1 MPRLLLAR
9 LALLLLLALTAVA
22 PRPAAGQPRRAAA
35 PTGIAYYDVDRL
47 YDTLPSP
54 FYDDDDYTPAGR
66 LRWTAARYRRK
77 IDAVAAVVDSMAMPL
92 TALWGVENEAVVRDI
107 AAAAQ
112 GDYVY
117 LHRTL
122 VAPDGLDFALLY
134 HGDRFFPHY
143 DEAGR
148 RYLYVEGTLRRGA
161 RRDTVGLLL
170 CAEQRMI
177 RPLLTALRAERPG
190 IRLVVAGRSEGS
202 DAGALGLR
210 DIAARAAAAGRGT
223 VAARSGWR
231 MRDRILADTALRMTG
246 GEVYARPFLFDPAT
260 GLPRPTYDRRRYIG
274 GAGGSLPVYAYF
286 P

>member
-1 MPRLLLAR
+1 MPR
-9 LALLLLLALTAVA
+9 LLLLLALLAVA
-22 PRPAAGQPRRAAA
+22 PHAAAGQPRRTDA

-54 FYDDDDYTPAGR
+54 FYDDDERTPAGR

-77 IDAVAAVVDSMAMPL
+77 VRAVAAVIDSMSMPL
-92 TALWGVENEAVVRDI
+92 TALWGVENETVVRDL
-107 AAAAQ
+107 AAVCE

-122 VAPDGLDFALLY
+122 DAPDGLDFALLY

-170 CAEQRMI
+170 CAERRMA
-177 RPLLTALRAERPG
+177 RLLVPALRRERPG
-190 IRLVVAGRSEGS
+190 ALLVVLGRCEDADAPGS
-202 DAGALGLR
+202 DLDDLM
-210 DIAARAAAAGRGT
+210 ARAAAAGRGNIL
-223 VAARSGWR
+223 AREGWR
-231 MRDRILADTALRMTG
+231 MRDRILADTALHAAS
-246 GEVYARPFLFDPAT
+246 GEVYARPFLFDPQT
-260 GLPRPTYDRRRYIG
+260 GAPRPTYDRRRYVG
-274 GAGGSLPVYAYF
+274 GAGCALPVYAYF

>member
-1 MPRLLLAR
+1 MFRLILLAA
-9 LALLLLLALTAVA
+9 ALLAVA
-22 PRPAAGQPRRAAA
+22 PRPAAGQPRRTAA

-47 YDTLPSP
+47 YDTVASP
-54 FYDDDDYTPAGR
+54 FYADDDYTPAGR

-77 IDAVAAVVDSMAMPL
+77 IRAVAAVVDSMAMPL
-92 TALWGVENEAVVRDI
+92 TALWGVENEGVVRDLV
-107 AAAAQ
+107 AAAA

-122 VAPDGLDFALLY
+122 DSRDGLDFALLY

-170 CAEQRMI
+170 CSDPRMV
-177 RPLLTALRAERPG
+177 RPLLAALRDERPG
-190 IRLVVAGRSEGS
+190 IPLLVAGRSEGT
-202 DAGALGLR
+202 DAAALGLD
-210 DIAARAAAAGRGT
+210 DITARAAAAGRGT
-223 VAARSGWR
+223 VASHTGWR
-231 MRDRILADTALRMTG
+231 MRDRILADTALRLTG
-246 GEVYARPFLFDPAT
+246 GEVYARPFLFDRAT
-260 GLPRPTYDRRRYIG
+260 GLPAPTYDNRRYLG
-274 GAGGSLPVYAYF
+274 GASGSLPVYAYF

>member
-1 MPRLLLAR
+1 MGVLILLAA
-9 LALLLLLALTAVA
+9 ALLAVA

-66 LRWTAARYRRK
+66 LRWSAARYRRK
-77 IDAVAAVVDSMAMPL
+77 VRAVAAVVDSLSMPL

-107 AAAAQ
+107 AAASV

-122 VAPDGLDFALLY
+122 DAPDGMDFALLY

-148 RYLYVEGTLRRGA
+148 RYLYVEGRLRRGA

-170 CAEQRMI
+170 CAEPRMV
-177 RPLLTALRAERPG
+177 RVLLPALRRERPG
-190 IRLVVAGRSEGS
+190 ARLVVLGRCGETDARRAGM
-202 DAGALGLR
+202 DDLL
-210 DIAARAAAAGRGT
+210 ARAAAAGRGNILSHA
-223 VAARSGWR
+223 VWQ
-231 MRDRILADTALRMTG
+231 MRDRIIADTALRMTG
-246 GEVYARPFLFDPAT
+246 GEVYARPFLFDRQT
-260 GLPRPTYDRRRYIG
+260 GAPHPTYDRTRYVG
-274 GAGGSLPVYAYF
+274 GAGRALPVYAYF